1 MTKEQAKKRIEELR
15 KILNEANY
23 RYYVL
28 AKPTISDYEYDKLL
42 EELEKLEKEFPE
54 FDDPN
59 SPTKRVGGEPVKG
72 FKTVKHKYPMLS
84 LEKSYNIED
93 LKDWIKRI
101 KKLVDDDFTFCVE
114 LKYDGVSLSN
124 KYINGKL
131 VQSVT
136 RGDGIKGDDVTQNA
150 RTIRTLPLVL
160 KGNDYPE
167 ELYVRGEAMIA
178 REKFN
183 KINERQE
190 EEGKDTYMNARNLAA
205 GTLKQLDSKIVAQRG
220 LDFIAYTMLAEKL
233 PVDNQCDALKKLEEW
248 GFFVPH
254 DYKKA
259 KDVNEIMDFI
269 LDWGVKRFDFPY
281 DTDGV
286 VIKVNEFDV
295 QKKLGYTA
303 KAPRWA
309 MAYKFPAERKLTRL
323 ISVDFQVGRTGKV
336 TPVANLEPVELG
348 GSIVKRAT
356 LHNEDNIKKL
366 DLHEGDYVYVEK
378 AGEVIPQ
385 VVEVEKSK
393 RKPGAKPIEF
403 IKKCPVCDTPLIK
416 IGADYFCVE
425 SDDCLPQ
432 IKEKIKHFVSRKAM
446 DIEGL
451 GPETIDL
458 LMENGLIHNIADLYD
473 LKKEDLIP
481 LERLGEKSAENIIK
495 SIEASKNQAFEKV
508 LYALGIKHVG
518 ETTAKKLARH
528 FKSLDRL
535 MNATPEVLEKVGDIG
550 EKTALSIKEFFSNP
564 KNKEIINRLKEKG
577 LHFELTDDEM
587 PKSNKLEG
595 KKFVISGSFEHFSR
609 DELKK
614 KIEENGGKVVSSVSK
629 NTDYLLAGEK
639 PGPSKMEKAKKLGIP
654 VISEEDFLKMIS

>member
-84 LEKSYNIED
+84 LEKSYNIDD

-101 KKLVDDDFTFCVE
+101 KRLVNDDFTFCVE

-124 KYINGKL
+124 KYVNGRL
-131 VQSVT
+131 VQSLT
-136 RGDGIKGDDVTQNA
+136 RGDGIYGDDVTQNA

-178 REKFN
+178 REKFQ
-183 KINERQE
+183 KINKRQE

-248 GFFVPH
+248 GFLVPH
-254 DYKKA
+254 AYKKA
-259 KDVNEIMDFI
+259 KNIDEIMDFI

-323 ISVDFQVGRTGKV
+323 KSVDFQVGRTGKV

-348 GSIVKRAT
+348 GSIVRRAT

-393 RKPGAKPIEF
+393 RKPDAKPIEF
-403 IKKCPVCDTPLIK
+403 VKKCPVCDTPLVK

-425 SDDCLPQ
+425 SDNCLPQ

-458 LMENGLIHNIADLYD
+458 LLEKGLIHNVADLYD

-481 LERLGEKSAENIIK
+481 LERLGEKSADNIIN
-495 SIEASKNQAFEKV
+495 SIEKSKSQTFEKV
-508 LYALGIKHVG
+508 LYALGIRHVG

-528 FKSLDRL
+528 FKSLDAL
-535 MNATPEVLEKVGDIG
+535 MNATPEELEKVGDIG
-550 EKTALSIKEFFSNP
+550 EKTAQSIKEFFENP
-564 KNKEIINRLKEKG
+564 KNLDIINRLREKG
-577 LHFELTDDEM
+577 LHFELTEDEL
-587 PKSNKLEG
+587 PKSNKLQG
-595 KKFVISGSFEHFSR
+595 KKFVISGTFEHFSR

-614 KIEENGGKVVSSVSK
+614 SIEENGGKVVSSVSK

-654 VISEEDFLKMIS
+654 VLSEEEYLKMIA